1 MNREVRK
8 GLVNHEVNRDLF
20 GFLTV
25 ECLMLSGLLTY
36 FGTTWFH
43 FNLVATLAL
52 SLIGVFILA
61 LTPMYHILGVFLSIG
76 WGYLLFKLLFW
87 LVAVT
92 SGAVWLCWTLGIV
105 GFVFGFLVTL
115 AARIGGKEYI
125 DDIE

>member
-1 MNREVRK
+1 MNKDVRK

-36 FGTTWFH
+36 IGTAWFG
-43 FNLVATLAL
+43 FNFIATLVF

-61 LTPMYHILGVFLSIG
+61 VTPLYHVLGVFISLG
-76 WGYLLFKLLFW
+76 WGYLAFKLLFW
-87 LVAVT
+87 LVEVT
-92 SGAVWLCWTLGIV
+92 GGSVWLEWTLGVV
-105 GFVFGFLVTL
+105 GLVFGFLVTL

-125 DDIE
+125 EDIE